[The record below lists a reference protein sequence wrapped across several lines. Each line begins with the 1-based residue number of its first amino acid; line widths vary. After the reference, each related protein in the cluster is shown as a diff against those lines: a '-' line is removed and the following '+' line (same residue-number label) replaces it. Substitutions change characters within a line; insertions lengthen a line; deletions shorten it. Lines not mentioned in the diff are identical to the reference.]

1 MATFAFN
8 LKHRYH
14 TIMIR
19 KATDHNPLLR
29 MLLVICA
36 AILLIFNMSDAIAAT
51 SILNVDQS
59 TTSVDIAEFG
69 KSIAKSEN
77 TITIQGPGDAQ
88 PADIHAKGD
97 GPIYY
102 WSLYSIHNS
111 GDSALDFVVE
121 IDPQHFAGSGIL
133 KLEAFGEIALGAV
146 TTAGGGELIKPFRKS
161 NDNAFIFTLNSG
173 QSLNIAIQSSKE
185 TVNPVLWQRQAF
197 ENHVANTS
205 FFLGVLLGISFLI
218 TLTLLALYSFRPHNA
233 LLAAWFFAIACLVFM
248 VFESGLLLSAIQSV
262 MPTGL
267 TPPILRACL
276 ESLLGIS
283 LLSCILAFTSVRK
296 KSPLVGFALLLVGAL
311 LCANIVFAFVEADR
325 ATSVAR
331 IGFAILVGLGFAI
344 TAWCKKATSNIV
356 DAGFLFWLSL
366 GAWTIFAGILTQS
379 VTHDAKLSI
388 LLLAALATVLI
399 AMTMV
404 LLQFVLTQGLASKPF
419 ITDANRRSLALNGAR
434 HTLFDW
440 QVTDHF
446 LDIGEELP
454 RALGYDPRSFA
465 RNAEQRF
472 LEIMHPIDA
481 AAYQSEMD
489 GDGLQ
494 VGRNI
499 DLELRLKNVDGNYLW
514 YELRSR
520 VVPGPNQMADR
531 CIGTLTDITKQK
543 EIEERM
549 LQDAVHDPVTGL
561 PSRALFVDR
570 AERELTKPIGLQLRI
585 MLIDLDRF
593 KVLNEAL
600 GHDQGDRLLQAAG
613 ARIQDCLNEDESVAR
628 ISGSQFAVL
637 AIETIAQRSAHELA
651 KNISQALAEP
661 LMLGQQEVTL
671 LCSVGISNA
680 SQRGQTV
687 NDMQKQ
693 AASALLEA
701 HRRGGAQ
708 IVLFDANLKD
718 DRASD
723 LAFESELRRAISGDE
738 IEVHFQPICNLAD
751 MQITGLEA
759 LARWRHPT
767 RGLLPPL
774 EFINLAE
781 QAGMIGEIGQIV
793 LASAARQLGV
803 WQRVL
808 RRDDSFFVAVN
819 ISPSHFLQSGFLEQV
834 QAIIRREGLKAHS
847 LKIEVTESVIMRHP
861 DRAMRLFER
870 LRSLG
875 VGLACDDFGTGFS
888 NLSSIRDLPFDT
900 LKIDKSFLA
909 PNSFDN
915 RGGII
920 ISTIAELAHGLGMIV
935 VAEGIETQEQIDR
948 LAQLGCDLGQGYFI
962 GEPKPAN
969 QITDMLAVLPR
980 FALEQQ
986 EQMKPSVSLF
996 DAVPEELEV
1005 LPSIFELPKADKPT
1019 TKKKP
1024 KVKRPVRRAK
1034 KS

>member
-1 MATFAFN
+1 MQF
-8 LKHRYH
+8 
-14 TIMIR
+14 MIR
-19 KATDHNPLLR
+19 KAFDHNPLLPIF
-29 MLLVICA
+29 V
-36 AILLIFNMSDAIAAT
+36 AILVAIMFSANASRALSAT

-59 TTSVDIAEFG
+59 TISVEIAEFG
-69 KSIAKSEN
+69 KSIAKSQS

-88 PADIHAKGD
+88 PADIHGKGG
-97 GPIYY
+97 GPVYF

-111 GDSALDFVVE
+111 SDSNLDFVVQVE
-121 IDPQHFAGSGIL
+121 PQHFTGSGIL
-133 KLEAFGEIALGAV
+133 NLEQIGEIAIGAV
-146 TTAGGGELIKPFRKS
+146 TTAGPDLIKPFRNQ
-161 NDNAFIFTLNSG
+161 NDNAFVFSLNSG
-173 QSLNIAIQSSKE
+173 RSLNIAIQSSKE
-185 TVNPVLWQRQAF
+185 LINPVLWQRQAF
-197 ENHVANTS
+197 ENHVANSS
-205 FFLGVLLGISFLI
+205 FFLGTVLGITFLL
-218 TLTLLALYSFRPHNA
+218 TLTLLALYSYRPHKA
-233 LLAAWFFAIACLVFM
+233 LLAAWFFSLSGLVFM
-248 VFESGLLLSAIQSV
+248 VFESGLLLSAIQNLLPV
-262 MPTGL
+262 GL
-267 TPPILRACL
+267 TSSILRASL
-276 ESLLGIS
+276 ETLLGLG
-283 LLSCILAFTSVRK
+283 LLICILAFTSVRK
-296 KSPLVGFALLLVGAL
+296 KSPLTGFALLLIGAF

-325 ATSVAR
+325 AASIAR
-331 IGFAILVGLGFAI
+331 ISFAILVGLGFLI
-344 TAWCKKATSNIV
+344 TAWCKKTTNNIV
-356 DAGFLFWLSL
+356 DSGFLFWLSL
-366 GAWTIFAGILTQS
+366 GAWTVFAGILTQS
-379 VTHDAKLSI
+379 ASHDTKLSNI
-388 LLLAALATVLI
+388 LLAALATVLI

-404 LLQFVLTQGLASKPF
+404 LLQFVLTQGLAAKPF

-440 QVTDHF
+440 QVAEHF

-454 RALGYDPRSFA
+454 RALGYDPRGFA
-465 RNAEQRF
+465 RNAEQQF
-472 LEIMHPIDA
+472 LEIMHPVDA
-481 AAYQSEMD
+481 AAYQSEMESD
-489 GDGLQ
+489 RLQ

-499 DLELRLKNVDGNYLW
+499 DMELRLKNAEGNYHW

-520 VVPGPNQMADR
+520 VVPGPNQTADR
-531 CIGTLTDITKQK
+531 CIGTLTDVTKQK
-543 EIEERM
+543 ENEERT

-570 AERELTKPIGLQLRI
+570 AERELNKPIGLQLRI
-585 MLIDLDRF
+585 LLIDLDRF

-600 GHDQGDRLLQAAG
+600 GHDQGDRLLQVAG

-637 AIETIAQRSAHELA
+637 AIETITQRSASELA

-671 LCSVGISNA
+671 LSSIGISNA
-680 SQRGQTV
+680 SQRGLTV
-687 NDMQKQ
+687 HDMQKQ

-723 LAFESELRRAISGDE
+723 LAFESELRRAIAGDE
-738 IEVHFQPICNLAD
+738 IEIHFQPICNLAD
-751 MQITGLEA
+751 LKIAGLEA

-781 QAGMIGEIGQIV
+781 QSGMIGEIGQIV
-793 LASAARQLGV
+793 LAGAARQLGV

-834 QAIIRREGLKAHS
+834 QSIIRREGLKAQS

-900 LKIDKSFLA
+900 LKIDKSFLS
-909 PNSFDN
+909 PISFDN
-915 RGGII
+915 RGGIV

-935 VAEGIETQEQIDR
+935 VAEGIETQDQIDR

-962 GEPKPAN
+962 GEPKSAN
-969 QITDMLAVLPR
+969 EITDLLAVLPR
-980 FALEQQ
+980 FAQ

-996 DAVPEELEV
+996 DALPEELEV
-1005 LPSIFELPKADKPT
+1005 LPSIFELPGVKKT
-1019 TKKKP
+1019 EVKKKA
-1024 KVKRPVRRAK
+1024 KSQKTRKTRAVNLK
-1034 KS
+1034 PR